1 MTQYGARHLL
11 IKFSGSRNP
20 VSRRTNQSTAEVTAE
35 AATAELQTYVDK
47 INAEGATEQVR
58 QPATPRHHPHPQR
71 RHPQPQPLSATT
83 TPWRLHHHPPRY
95 HPAPPSR
102 RASQPA
108 SQPLHT
114 RATTPHGPH
123 GRPHSHEPGY
133 GGYLWTLRPTRAAT
147 SCGADA
153 LPSLNP
159 TLAHTP
165 EQNRTKTQP
174 RSTDSSS
181 HGLTHTYPSPNAA
194 RTRTQAPANLS
205 H

>member
-35 AATAELQTYVDK
+35 AATAELQTFVDK

-71 RHPQPQPLSATT
+71 RHPQPQPLSAATT
-83 TPWRLHHHPPRY
+83 SRRLHHHPPRY

-102 RASQPA
+102 PASQPA
-108 SQPLHT
+108 SQPATAHSALPPTVHT
-114 RATTPHGPH
+114 GGLTLASQGTAGTSGPCAPLQ
-123 GRPHSHEPGY
+123 PHSS
-133 GGYLWTLRPTRAAT
+133 PTPAAA

-159 TLAHTP
+159 TLTLAHTP
-165 EQNRTKTQP
+165 AEQNRTEQNRTEQNRTEKNIDP
-174 RSTDSSS
+174 
-181 HGLTHTYPSPNAA
+181 AA
-194 RTRTQAPANLS
+194 
-205 H
+205 